1 MIAKILLTV
10 KHSNSKLSM
19 PSVLSKPLYPNK
31 VHSAQLAVTKTVDG
45 LTVEGVYNGD
55 KFKVT
60 MKIYHEGVEVL
71 IESRN
76 GRMKSEILQDV
87 MLSLEASGIMDAA
100 RIIAD
105 SRYRATA
112 ADPST

>member
-60 MKIYHEGVEVL
+60 MKINHEAVEVL
-71 IESRN
+71 VETRN
-76 GRMKSEILQDV
+76 GRMKFEILQYV
-87 MLSLEASGIMDAA
+87 AFGLQAKGIMD
-100 RIIAD
+100 IAD
-105 SRYRATA
+105 RYEILKN
-112 ADPST
+112 